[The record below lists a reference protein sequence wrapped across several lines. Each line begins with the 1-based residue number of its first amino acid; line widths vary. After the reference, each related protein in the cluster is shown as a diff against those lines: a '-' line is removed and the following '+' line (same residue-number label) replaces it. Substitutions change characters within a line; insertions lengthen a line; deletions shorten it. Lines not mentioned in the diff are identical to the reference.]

1 MHIEILHTPPSSS
14 SFTPLS
20 IHQSQTPSSFFSSTP
35 VLHFSAREADLL
47 VATPEPAEGEEAALP
62 PLLRGPAE
70 SDGGRVVVGGV
81 DVWVTSANLIL
92 YSETKGTGIEIP
104 YPAISLHAIQRL
116 RVPGKV
122 GERQGLYMQIELGED
137 GGYEEDGSWELTV
150 VPSTAQGE
158 QPNPSALAAA
168 NVPEP
173 TTISTTPPQEPI
185 TVLFAALSTC
195 SNLHPDPT
203 PSSPTS
209 SNDEDPVLFEG
220 SVGYESLRPGE
231 DLPPPFPGSG
241 GWITAENVG
250 EYFDEEGGLKKRR
263 ERGEEND
270 GGEEG
275 DEEGE
280 GKWRR
285 TG

>member
-1 MHIEILHTPPSSS
+1 
-14 SFTPLS
+14 
-20 IHQSQTPSSFFSSTP
+20 
-35 VLHFSAREADLL
+35 
-47 VATPEPAEGEEAALP
+47 
-62 PLLRGPAE
+62 
-70 SDGGRVVVGGV
+70 
-81 DVWVTSANLIL
+81 
-92 YSETKGTGIEIP
+92 
-104 YPAISLHAIQRL
+104 
-116 RVPGKV
+116 
-122 GERQGLYMQIELGED
+122 MQIELSQD

-150 VPSTAQGE
+150 VPSAAQEE
-158 QPNPSALAAA
+158 QLNPSSPAAA
-168 NVPEP
+168 IVLDPIATP
-173 TTISTTPPQEPI
+173 ATPPQETI
-185 TVLFAALSTC
+185 TTLFAALSTC

-220 SVGYESLRPGE
+220 SVGYESLLPGG

-263 ERGEEND
+263 VREEE
-270 GGEEG
+270 GHEGEEG
-275 DEEGE
+275 EEEGE